1 MLRSLKRW
9 FRRPRGVN
17 APGLDVWV
25 DWAERR
31 GLTLRPV
38 RDQVGLVIEGK
49 GAQGAW
55 RLEWG
60 PSQRSYVKGFE
71 LRFRA
76 DLACGPE
83 LQLLIISRQ
92 LQEAMERAVY
102 DQYVESVQT
111 RMEENTPP
119 EMRWLVMFPKLSG
132 LELGRLRESFA
143 AVGNHKAWLMQWLQG
158 PLEAA
163 LASPSLP
170 TDQPLVLMIG
180 RGRIVLRMPM
190 EHPDEMRLDVWM
202 RLFEIALR
210 EARRVVGNPDVA
222 QTEPQSPSLL

>member
-1 MLRSLKRW
+1 MLRSIKRW

-17 APGLDVWV
+17 APGLDIWV

-38 RDQVGLVIEGK
+38 REQVGLVIEGK
-49 GAQGAW
+49 GPQGPW

-76 DLACGPE
+76 ELSCGPE
-83 LQLLIISRQ
+83 LQLLVISRQ

-102 DQYVESVQT
+102 HQYVESVQT
-111 RMEENTPP
+111 RMEESTPP

-132 LELGRLRESFA
+132 LELGRLKENFA

-170 TDQPLVLMIG
+170 LDQPMVLMIG
-180 RGRIVLRMPM
+180 RGRIVLRMPVDQ
-190 EHPDEMRLDVWM
+190 PDEQRLDVWM

-210 EARRVVGNPDVA
+210 EAHRVVGDPEA
-222 QTEPQSPSLL
+222 LASAPPSLL

>member
-1 MLRSLKRW
+1 MLRSIKRW

-17 APGLDVWV
+17 APGLDIWV

-38 RDQVGLVIEGK
+38 REQVGLVIEGK
-49 GAQGAW
+49 GPQGPW

-76 DLACGPE
+76 ELSCGPE
-83 LQLLIISRQ
+83 LQLLVISRQ

-102 DQYVESVQT
+102 HQYVESVQT
-111 RMEENTPP
+111 RMEESTPP

-132 LELGRLRESFA
+132 LELGRLKDNFA
-143 AVGNHKAWLMQWLQG
+143 AVGNHKAWLMQWLKG

-170 TDQPLVLMIG
+170 LDQPMVLMIG

-190 EHPDEMRLDVWM
+190 DQPDEQRLDIWM

-210 EARRVVGNPDVA
+210 EAGRVVGDPETA
-222 QTEPQSPSLL
+222 ASAPPSLI